1 MPQNHQKQIK
11 EQERKRNNKMAI
23 TAELNP
29 YVKITIMTLEEF
41 KEINRKNNETQEKE
55 EDGTKQ

>member
-1 MPQNHQKQIK
+1 
-11 EQERKRNNKMAI
+11 MAI

-41 KEINRKNNETQEKE
+41 KEINQNNNETQEDE
-55 EDGTKQ
+55 EDGSTE

>member
-1 MPQNHQKQIK
+1 
-11 EQERKRNNKMAI
+11 MAI

-41 KEINRKNNETQEKE
+41 KEINQNNNETQEDE
-55 EDGTKQ
+55 EDGNK